1 MSSLRLSAVLPLVLA
16 LLAGC
21 DSTPPTS
28 VSGSGAMHLTVYT
41 AAAVPGDVSRVTVTV
56 SGADMVSLSKDL
68 VLTSGAW
75 SGVISDIP
83 AGLQRTFV
91 AQAFTSSNTLRY
103 EGRVEDVTVT
113 AGATGLVTLTLQ
125 DVSVPPPFTNEAPIL
140 DSLLATPT
148 TVAPGGSVTL
158 TATAHD
164 PNAGDTVSFSWAA
177 PSGSFSSP
185 TSANTTWTAPAQQGP
200 VTLVLTVSDS
210 RGATLSVNL
219 TLNVSVGSGASTVKA
234 EFNVAPK
241 VVTLTSTQS
250 YLNVG
255 AQTALSTSATD
266 ADGDP
271 LSYQWSAT
279 CAGSFTGASTATA
292 TFTPSALPTG
302 TCNNCQLNV
311 VVKDGRGGQN
321 TGSLMLCVS
330 KDAVVR
336 APPTIT
342 RAAQSSQ
349 TATAGQVLTF
359 EVNATDP
366 AGLALSFTWAANVGT
381 SGTPSTGPSGSILTW
396 TAPSCLNT
404 GVTPTLVATV
414 GNTLGLKATQSFTV
428 TGLPACPSAFWAAAN
443 SMSNART
450 DHTAVLLGNGKVLV
464 SGGRNNIIGH
474 MAYSELYDPTAGTW
488 SSVSSMPSDR
498 TGHAAVLLGNGKVLV
513 SGGTNSM
520 GYAAASLLYDPA
532 TSSWSTSGSM
542 FSPRY
547 QHTATVLSNGKVL
560 AAGGWNSSG
569 LTSMTELYDPA
580 TGTWASSGS
589 MAVPRDVHTATLL
602 SNGKVLVTGG
612 LNNVGYQA
620 TAELYDPATGT
631 WSATGSMTSVR
642 GYHAATLL
650 PDGKVLV
657 TGGGGSGVLA
667 TAELYDPAT
676 GTWSATGSMSAARH
690 SHTATLLNTG
700 KVLVTGGC
708 CTVGGALA
716 TAELYDP
723 ATGTWSA
730 AGSMVQQRLEHTATL
745 LANGKVL
752 ALGGYRA
759 FETNSELRAADLY
772 TP

>member
-1 MSSLRLSAVLPLVLA
+1 MRLTAVLPLVLA

-21 DSTPPTS
+21 DSEPPTS
-28 VSGSGAMHLTVYT
+28 ESGSGAMHLTVYT
-41 AAAVPGDVSRVTVTV
+41 AAAVPGDISRVTVTV
-56 SGADMVSLSKDL
+56 SGADMVPLAKDL

-75 SGVISDIP
+75 SGVINDIP

-91 AQAFTSSNTLRY
+91 AQAFTASNTLRF

-125 DVSVPPPFTNEAPIL
+125 DVSGPPPFTNEAPIL

-177 PSGSFSSP
+177 PSGSFSAP
-185 TSANTTWTAPAQQGP
+185 TSANTTWTAPTQQAP

-219 TLNVSVGSGASTVKA
+219 TLNVSAGSGASTVKA
-234 EFNVAPK
+234 DFNVAPR

-255 AQTALSTSATD
+255 AQTVLSTSATD

-279 CAGSFTGASTATA
+279 CAGTFTGASTATA
-292 TFTPSALPTG
+292 TFTPSAQPTG
-302 TCNNCQLNV
+302 ACNNCQLNV

-366 AGLALSFTWAANVGT
+366 AGQALSFTWAANVGT
-381 SGTPSTGPSGSILTW
+381 LGTQSTGASGSVLTW
-396 TAPSCLNT
+396 TAPACLDT
-404 GVTPTLVATV
+404 GVTPLLVATV
-414 GNTLGLKATQSFTV
+414 GNPLGLKATQRFTV
-428 TGLPACPSAFWAAAN
+428 TGLPACPLAFWVAAN
-443 SMSNART
+443 PMFNSRT

-464 SGGRNNIIGH
+464 SGGRNNIVGH
-474 MAYSELYDPTAGTW
+474 MAKSELYDPAAGTW
-488 SSVSSMPSDR
+488 SSVSPMPLDR
-498 TGHAAVLLGNGKVLV
+498 SGHAAVLLDNGKVLV
-513 SGGTNSM
+513 SGGTSST
-520 GYAAASLLYDPA
+520 GRPAAALLFNPA
-532 TSSWSTSGSM
+532 TSNWSASGSM
-542 FSPRY
+542 VSPRY
-547 QHTATVLSNGKVL
+547 QHTATMLSNGKVL
-560 AAGGWNSSG
+560 AAGGWDSSG
-569 LTSMTELYDPA
+569 LASVTELYDPA
-580 TGTWASSGS
+580 TGTWSATGS
-589 MAVPRDVHTATLL
+589 MVVRRDVHTATLL
-602 SNGKVLVTGG
+602 SNGKVLVAGGTNNVSYQAAAELYDPATGTWSATGSMTLARGYHAATLLPNGKVLVTGG
-612 LNNVGYQA
+612 AGSRIEA

-631 WSATGSMTSVR
+631 WSATGSMVQQRYSHT
-642 GYHAATLL
+642 ATLL
-650 PDGKVLV
+650 STGKVLV
-657 TGGGGSGVLA
+657 TGGCCAGSGGLA
-667 TAELYDPAT
+667 TSELYDPAT
-676 GTWSATGSMSAARH
+676 GTWST
-690 SHTATLLNTG
+690 T
-700 KVLVTGGC
+700 
-708 CTVGGALA
+708 
-716 TAELYDP
+716 
-723 ATGTWSA
+723 
-730 AGSMVQQRLEHTATL
+730 GSMVQQRYDHTATL

-752 ALGGYRA
+752 TLGGFSA
-759 FETNSELRAADLY
+759 SVTSSELQAADLY

>member
-1 MSSLRLSAVLPLVLA
+1 MLA

-21 DSTPPTS
+21 DSEPPTS
-28 VSGSGAMHLTVYT
+28 VPGSGAMQLTVYT
-41 AAAVPGDVSRVTVTV
+41 AAVVPGDVSRVTVTV
-56 SGADMVSLSKDL
+56 SGADMVSRSKDL

-125 DVSVPPPFTNEAPIL
+125 DVSGPPPFTNEAPIL

-164 PNAGDTVSFSWAA
+164 PNAGDTVSYSWAA
-177 PSGSFSSP
+177 PSGSFSAP
-185 TSANTTWTAPAQQGP
+185 TSANTTWTAPTLQAP

-219 TLNVSVGSGASTVKA
+219 TLNVSAGSGASTVTA
-234 EFNVAPK
+234 DFNVAPK

-292 TFTPSALPTG
+292 TFTPSAQPTG
-302 TCNNCQLNV
+302 ACNNCQLNV

-336 APPTIT
+336 APPTMT
-342 RAAQSSQ
+342 RATQSSK

-381 SGTPSTGPSGSILTW
+381 SSPPSTGANGSILTW

-404 GVTPTLVATV
+404 GVTPTLIATV

-443 SMSNART
+443 PMFDFRS

-464 SGGRNNIIGH
+464 SGGRNNIFGS
-474 MAYSELYDPTAGTW
+474 MEYSELYDPTTGTW
-488 SSVSSMPSDR
+488 SPVKSMPSNR
-498 TGHAAVLLGNGKVLV
+498 GQHAAVLLGNGKVLV
-513 SGGTNSM
+513 SGGTNHT
-520 GYAAASLLYDPA
+520 GYPAASMLYDPA
-532 TSSWSTSGSM
+532 TNSWSTSGSM
-542 FSPRY
+542 VSPRER
-547 QHTATVLSNGKVL
+547 HTATVLSNGKVL
-560 AAGGWNSSG
+560 AVGGFDASG
-569 LTSMTELYDPA
+569 VASVTELYDPA
-580 TGTWASSGS
+580 TGTWAPSGS
-589 MAVPRDVHTATLL
+589 TVFRRYAHTATLL

-612 LNNVGYQA
+612 SNNVGYQA

-631 WSATGSMTSVR
+631 WSATGSMTSAR

-650 PDGKVLV
+650 PNGKVLV
-657 TGGGGSGVLA
+657 TGGAGSANLA

-676 GTWSATGSMSAARH
+676 GTWSATGSMTAPRH
-690 SHTATLLNTG
+690 FHTTTLLNTG
-700 KVLVTGGC
+700 KVLATGGY
-708 CTVGGALA
+708 TPGGSGLPLA
-716 TAELYDP
+716 AAELYDP
-723 ATGTWSA
+723 ATGTWNA
-730 AGSMVQQRLEHTATL
+730 TGSMVQRRAEHTATL

-752 ALGGYRA
+752 ALGGWSA
-759 FETNSELRAADLY
+759 QVTNSELRAADLY